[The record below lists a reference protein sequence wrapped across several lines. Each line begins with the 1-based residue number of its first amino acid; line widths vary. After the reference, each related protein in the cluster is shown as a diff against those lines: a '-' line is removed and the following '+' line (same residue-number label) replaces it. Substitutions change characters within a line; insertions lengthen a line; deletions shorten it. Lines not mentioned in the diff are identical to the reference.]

1 MKRNLLLIL
10 AAMVCMFMSG
20 CGKDP
25 DNDKEPIFN
34 LYSYDE
40 LLSNGEQGTLLG
52 PINIFPIVLAYNAPD
67 DTLFKVPVYVTVEM
81 IAGKTLMFDIDDEDI
96 DVSSVLT
103 TDTSEKNRQ
112 YYFDTEME
120 WKAEWTTVQ
129 FDYWRQIKF
138 VIESEGVYEFQ
149 LKFCQPGNDRIFYSP
164 KYRMV
169 VETRNM
175 GTEENPLPLFF
186 VNPFEEI

>member
-1 MKRNLLLIL
+1 MKRNLLFVF
-10 AAMVCMFMSG
+10 AAMLLIAG
-20 CGKDP
+20 CSKEP
-25 DNDKEPIFN
+25 DDDKEPIFN
-34 LYSYDE
+34 LYSYYD
-40 LLSNGEQGTLLG
+40 LIGDGDQGTLLG
-52 PINIFPIVLAYNAPD
+52 PINIFPVVLAYNIPD

-81 IAGKTLMFDIDDEDI
+81 FAGKTLMFDIDDEDI

-103 TDTSEKNRQ
+103 TEKTEKNRQ